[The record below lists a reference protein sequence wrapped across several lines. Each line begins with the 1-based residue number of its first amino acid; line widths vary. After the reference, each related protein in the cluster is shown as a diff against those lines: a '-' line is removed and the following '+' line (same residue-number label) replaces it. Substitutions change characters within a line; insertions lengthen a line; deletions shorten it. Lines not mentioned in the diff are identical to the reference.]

1 MIAADTDDLEKGG
14 LLKNVLDYIKIEG
27 EGFGRIEVKGT
38 MTSSPPSV
46 TEVCIQFNVRGHKS
60 PVTIGLYDIKPQK
73 GQYKYENRSN
83 HIVAR
88 VNSLIFKK
96 TEKTPRMGIKVASI
110 TEQNESDCFF
120 STIKGAIAN
129 LFISPP
135 KVTKLGN
142 ETMLDFGQALLEQK
156 SAFTF
161 PKAKNIKENRMV
173 VIDPV
178 KK

>member
-1 MIAADTDDLEKGG
+1 
-14 LLKNVLDYIKIEG
+14 
-27 EGFGRIEVKGT
+27 
-38 MTSSPPSV
+38 
-46 TEVCIQFNVRGHKS
+46 
-60 PVTIGLYDIKPQK
+60 
-73 GQYKYENRSN
+73 
-83 HIVAR
+83 
-88 VNSLIFKK
+88 
-96 TEKTPRMGIKVASI
+96 MGIKVASI
-110 TEQNESDCFF
+110 TEQNESDCFL

-142 ETMLDFGQALLEQK
+142 ETMLDLAKRWLEQK

-161 PKAKNIKENRMV
+161 PKAKNIKKTGWL